1 MKHIKTLSY
10 FFLNFVSVD
19 FGVFCLQRH
28 ACFVV
33 IVFAV
38 LLHCVVERLT
48 QRTYA
53 RPQQL
58 CLDVIIRYV
67 AMY

>member
-1 MKHIKTLSY
+1 M
-10 FFLNFVSVD
+10 D

-33 IVFAV
+33 IPSVV
-38 LLHCVVERLT
+38 LLHCFIERLT

-53 RPQQL
+53 GLQQL
-58 CLDVIIRYV
+58 CLDVIVRYV
-67 AMY
+67 AMH